1 MNLRNFDGP
10 TIIYSHGRDKQNMKL
25 AEEFKKIAGD
35 IKIIDKDEEKE
46 IYSHDIGDVPTIM
59 TKTFFEIQ
67 PDFVV
72 QPKNVAEI
80 KQVLAFA
87 NDRKVPVIP
96 RGAASWGFGGVIP
109 TRAGIVIDLS
119 PFRKIL
125 YLNKAQKTVTV
136 EAGAR
141 WSDIDIV
148 AKKEGLCLMTYPS
161 SKFSTVA
168 GWIATGGYGI
178 NSFRYGHLIQQIVSM
193 TVVTPSGETKKI
205 TPTDP
210 DFMYF
215 ASTEGV
221 FGVIVEVNLKLR
233 DVPQASYPHLFYFAG
248 DAAAFEFI
256 EKFVQSRDAQSIK
269 PNVIRF
275 LDENHLNDV
284 NELMHT
290 QVFKKSAGVLVEFSS
305 LEDDEKFLKAIAR
318 TGNLDE
324 APRYVASYLWNERL
338 FGMKTKRLGPT
349 ILASESIIPLSAA
362 AGFIK
367 KAKKLGA
374 NFGVEIF
381 IDSYILDEKTALIMT
396 NFLCDSRKKR
406 YYIDLPLQ
414 TMLTQTA
421 VSLGAEPYG
430 LGIWNAAFINHLYNA
445 EKKRDLLAYKAK
457 IDPNNIMNPG
467 KFFDIQS
474 KFGNIPAFIFRP
486 AVFSFSINL
495 LILLSPVVGKIAT
508 LLLGKD
514 QKVDNLDFEL
524 TTHACAKCGNCI
536 AVCPAYLVTKNE
548 EVTAKGKI
556 ALAKKLIEG
565 RPITREEAE
574 NVFMCMHCKA
584 CEEICQTNLEL
595 MTLWDALEKRV
606 ESKFGRPEDKI
617 SEFLKKVDDSKDYWE
632 MVDRNN

>member
-1 MNLRNFDGP
+1 
-10 TIIYSHGRDKQNMKL
+10 MKL

-35 IKIIDKDEEKE
+35 IRIIDKDEEKE
-46 IYSHDIGDVPTIM
+46 MYSHDIGDVPAIM

-72 QPKNVAEI
+72 QPKNAAEI
-80 KQVLAFA
+80 KQALAFA
-87 NDRKVPVIP
+87 NEKKVPVIP

-109 TRAGIVIDLS
+109 TRGGIVIDLS
-119 PFRKIL
+119 PFRNIL
-125 YLNKAQKTVTV
+125 YLNKLQKTVTV

-141 WSDIDIV
+141 WSDIDIL

-178 NSFRYGHLIQQIVSM
+178 NSFRYGHLAQQIVSM
-193 TVVTPSGETKKI
+193 TVILPSGESRKI

-215 ASTEGV
+215 VSTEGE
-221 FGVIVEVNLKLR
+221 FGIIVEVNLKLR
-233 DVPQASYPHLFYFAG
+233 DVPEASYPHLYYFPS
-248 DAAAFEFI
+248 DEAAFEFI
-256 EKFVQSRDAQSIK
+256 DKLVKSKGVQKAK
-269 PNVIRF
+269 PDVIRF
-275 LDENHLNDV
+275 LDETHLSDI
-284 NELMHT
+284 NELMHSPI
-290 QVFKKSAGVLVEFSS
+290 FKKSAGVLVELSS
-305 LEDDEKFLKAIAR
+305 HDDDEKFLKAVVEN
-318 TGNLDE
+318 GNLDE

-349 ILASESIIPLSAA
+349 ILASENIIPITSA

-374 NFGVEIF
+374 NFGVDIF
-381 IDSYILDEKTALIMT
+381 IDSYIIDEKMALIMT
-396 NFLCDSRKKR
+396 NFLCDSRKTR
-406 YYIDLPLQ
+406 YYIALPLQ
-414 TMLTQTA
+414 QMLTQTA
-421 VSLGAEPYG
+421 VSMGAEPYG
-430 LGIWNAAFINHLYNA
+430 LGIWNAAFINHLYKA
-445 EKKRDLLAYKAK
+445 DKKRELLAYKTK
-457 IDPNNIMNPG
+457 VDPNNIMNPG
-467 KFFDIQS
+467 KFFGIKS
-474 KFGNIPAFIFRP
+474 KFLNIPALIFQP
-486 AVFSFSINL
+486 AIFAFSINL

-514 QKVDNLDFEL
+514 EKVDSLDFEL

-536 AVCPAYLVTKNE
+536 AVCPAYLVTKDE

-565 RPITREEAE
+565 RPVTQKEAE
-574 NVFMCMHCKA
+574 KVFMCMHCKG

-595 MTLWDALEKRV
+595 MSLWDALEKRV
-606 ESKFGRPEDKI
+606 EVKFGRPEEKI
-617 SEFLKKVDDSKDYWE
+617 NEFLKRVDDSKEYWD